1 MATKNREELF
11 DLLVKVGFGVHIAA
25 DVASKGRLTTIEIKT
40 MIKVLKHILPI
51 AGRVLAAEVVGGV
64 TTGALITRAA
74 TRAATIGA
82 VGAVARNPWSTAAAL
97 LIGGYIY
104 RDEVAAV
111 GAAMVDDPRTQ
122 AAYEQILESG
132 RGVQQTLQPIA
143 ELPGLPGIRPLA
155 KLRSG
160 IVKRKVSKAN
170 RAVKQGMTWLKAGG
184 KAISGAAAGTL
195 PGGAFRTAVKA
206 AGMANPKTK
215 SKPGKG
221 KSIMNKLAR
230 RLKKWW

>member
-82 VGAVARNPWSTAAAL
+82 AGAVARNPYATAAAL
-97 LIGGYIY
+97 LVAGYIY

-122 AAYEQILESG
+122 AAYEDLLAGGQA
-132 RGVQQTLQPIA
+132 VQQTLQPIVA
-143 ELPGLPGIRPLA
+143 PLGRPGIRPI
-155 KLRSG
+155 SPTT
-160 IVKRKVSKAN
+160 IKRKVSKAN

-184 KAISGAAAGTL
+184 KAVTGAVAGTL
-195 PGGAFRTAVKA
+195 PGGAFRIAVKA